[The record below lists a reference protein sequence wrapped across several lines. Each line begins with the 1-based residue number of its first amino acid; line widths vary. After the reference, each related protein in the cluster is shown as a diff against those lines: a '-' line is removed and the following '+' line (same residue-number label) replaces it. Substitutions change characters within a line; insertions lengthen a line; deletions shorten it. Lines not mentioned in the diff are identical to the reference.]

1 MLVDLRELKPNPMRD
16 FTVDPM
22 DDGAVEM
29 LRVSIQEDGFWGG
42 VVCRRKEDGS
52 IEIGAGH
59 HRIKAAI
66 AAGIESADIFVSNE
80 MDDAAMVRV
89 YARENATQRSNNGT
103 AQAGS
108 VASAIRFIAKAVLG
122 GAGGSIQLDG
132 TDLSIVQGNLASDK
146 GLGYGVIV
154 NFLSGV
160 PGICQKSVQQ
170 ALANLKSSGNYARI
184 IGEVKD
190 EIERENR
197 EALAALERAER
208 EQKEAEE
215 RQRRAEDERR
225 EAAAKAKA
233 AKQDADR
240 KRAELDRQKAE
251 AEAKLAERRRKE
263 ADEKMKGFAALR
275 KTRDT
280 ATKAATVSA
289 AKPVTFDFEGVSKHL
304 GNAHQIDVFRE
315 VVTGQGIAPYLP
327 VANQA
332 ALANHVVDLAKK
344 RGKEL
349 SGVFIRENVASLILE
364 PKRFERELSKEEKRS
379 LLEKDLGARSK
390 QYQHDFAGYMRS
402 AIGVAVRLMKLQEE
416 CLKEGVV
423 FPTLPEFPRIVEDGK
438 KLFDSL
444 NERF

>member
-22 DDGAVEM
+22 DDGAIEM

-42 VVCRRKEDGS
+42 VVCRRKDDGS

-59 HRIKAAI
+59 HRIRAAV

-89 YARENATQRSNNGT
+89 YARENASQRSNNGT

-108 VASAIRFIAKAVLG
+108 VASAIRFIAKAAMG
-122 GAGGSIQLDG
+122 GCQEFLISSLNE
-132 TDLSIVQGNLASDK
+132 VRGNLASDRGIGQK
-146 GLGYGVIV
+146 VIV
-154 NFLSGV
+154 EFLSGV
-160 PGICQKSVQQ
+160 PGITNATVQQ
-170 ALANLKSSGNYARI
+170 ALANLKASGDYARI

-190 EIERENR
+190 EIERENA
-197 EALAALERAER
+197 EALAALERAEK

-215 RQRRAEDERR
+215 RQKRAEAERK

-233 AKQDADR
+233 AREEADK
-240 KRAELDRQKAE
+240 KRAELDRQRAE
-251 AEAKLAERRRKE
+251 AEAKLAEKRRKE
-263 ADEKMKGFAALR
+263 ADEKMKEFASLK

-304 GNAHQIDVFRE
+304 KNAHQIDVFRE
-315 VVTGQGIAPYLP
+315 VVTGQGITPYLP
-327 VANQA
+327 VSNQA
-332 ALANHVVDLAKK
+332 KLAGHLVDLASK

-349 SGVFIRENVASLILE
+349 SGVFIRENVATLILE

-379 LLEKDLGARSK
+379 LLEKDLIARSK
-390 QYQHDFAGYMRS
+390 QYQHDFAGYFRS
-402 AIGVAVRLMKLQEE
+402 VIATGVKLEE
-416 CLKEGVV
+416 LFKK
-423 FPTLPEFPRIVEDGK
+423 FPKDLPVQITGEFRRTVEDGL
-438 KLFDSL
+438 KLFTTLS
-444 NERF
+444 ERI